1 MGYFKFINRK
11 IYMFSVDSLIDSI
24 IYKSF
29 NLNHQLR
36 WVGFH
41 LLRQDCF
48 IRKVAAFLFKNQ
60 DLFCKFLFYKFFQPL
75 NIVFFVHYHICKRF
89 VVLNYIF
96 PEFVQTMP
104 IDTNHTVKNLYL
116 PGNGNLLIKFA
127 TRTIIF
133 RFSFE
138 DFSLMDFMA
147 NQTTTI

>member
-1 MGYFKFINRK
+1 
-11 IYMFSVDSLIDSI
+11 
-24 IYKSF
+24 
-29 NLNHQLR
+29 
-36 WVGFH
+36 
-41 LLRQDCF
+41 
-48 IRKVAAFLFKNQ
+48 
-60 DLFCKFLFYKFFQPL
+60 
-75 NIVFFVHYHICKRF
+75 
-89 VVLNYIF
+89 
-96 PEFVQTMP
+96 MP

>member
-1 MGYFKFINRK
+1 
-11 IYMFSVDSLIDSI
+11 
-24 IYKSF
+24 
-29 NLNHQLR
+29 
-36 WVGFH
+36 
-41 LLRQDCF
+41 
-48 IRKVAAFLFKNQ
+48 
-60 DLFCKFLFYKFFQPL
+60 
-75 NIVFFVHYHICKRF
+75 